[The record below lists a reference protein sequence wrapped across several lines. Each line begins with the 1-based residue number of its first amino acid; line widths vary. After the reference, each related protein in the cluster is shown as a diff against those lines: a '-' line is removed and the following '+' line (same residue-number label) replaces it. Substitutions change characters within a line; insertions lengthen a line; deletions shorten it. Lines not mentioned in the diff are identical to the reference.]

1 MQICNIGIKIPQL
14 NLNKQSVSSFRDVS
28 KPDTFE
34 CSKPTVEKALKEIKQ
49 IKTAEGKERFDK
61 AEAGKFSDLY
71 KKNKIDLDTVKTFA
85 DTNLNMY
92 NMSSVYKLYQESLK
106 DGIDMKKNTY
116 EIIYN
121 QVKDIEN
128 KSHEAFVGQSLFDTK
143 HEFVIKDETD
153 NVKYTF
159 SKKGDLLAKS
169 YTEDIEIDEKPVK
182 KVVTEDYKANSI
194 NTKLQ
199 KLVINPQT
207 NKVEDSITYK
217 EVIDYKDDNG
227 KTKYKKVS
235 ELSNDVLG
243 NTNIKLVYP
252 NGEVKNISEAKK
264 DLKTGIVT
272 VKKDFISPDGTRS
285 QYLYEDDP
293 QGNRIIDYKISDE
306 NGKVI
311 YQNSQTFEKISD
323 TKFITSNDA
332 RKYEIN
338 VGEQALSIKEL
349 GIGKEETIQFK
360 KKVEKFNREEMIS
373 LLKKVP
379 GHLLFEAAQDV
390 KKYSGL
396 KKDEA
401 LLAYS
406 LSSEKRIASADN
418 LFIFLHELGHIKD
431 SETVKS
437 KNSMERHN
445 DEMQYSGNKKIQDIY
460 LKELSNFVKKYP
472 HEQRDNAG
480 YFLEN
485 ENHYAGKWG
494 ALGEIVAETNAIG
507 SSIMTKDSECVSLR
521 TDYLQENFPKTI
533 AEIKNAMRWKDD
545 LDAIEFYG
553 T

>member
-14 NLNKQSVSSFRDVS
+14 SLNKQSVTRFRDVS

-34 CSKPTVEKALKEIKQ
+34 CSKPAVETAVKELKQ
-49 IKTAEGKERFDK
+49 IKTADGKERFNK
-61 AEAGKFSDLY
+61 AEVGKFSDLY

-92 NMSSVYKLYQESLK
+92 NMSSVYKLYQSSLP

-116 EIIYN
+116 EIIHN

-128 KSHEAFVGQSLFDTK
+128 KGHDAFVGQSLFDSK
-143 HEFVIKDETD
+143 HEFVIKDETV
-153 NVKYTF
+153 NEKYTF

-169 YTEDIEIDEKPVK
+169 SVED
-182 KVVTEDYKANSI
+182 KVVNDKAVRKITTEDYRANSV
-194 NTKLQ
+194 NTKYQ
-199 KLVINPQT
+199 NAEINPQT
-207 NKVEDSITYK
+207 NKVEGYITHK
-217 EVIDYKDDNG
+217 EVIDYKDSKGN
-227 KTKYKKVS
+227 TKYKKIS

-252 NGEVKNISEAKK
+252 DGEVKNISESKK
-264 DLKTGIVT
+264 DLKTGIIT
-272 VKKDFISPDGTRS
+272 VKKDFTSPDGTRS

-293 QGNRIIDYKISDE
+293 QGNRIIDYKITNE

-338 VGEQALSIKEL
+338 VGEQSLSIKEL
-349 GIGKEETIQFK
+349 GLGKEENIHFK

-437 KNSMERHN
+437 KSMERHN
-445 DEMQYSGNKKIQDIY
+445 DEMQYSGNKKIQDTY
-460 LKELSNFVKKYP
+460 LKELSNFVKKFP
-472 HEQRDNAG
+472 HEQRENAG

-485 ENHYAGKWG
+485 DSHYAGKWG

-533 AEIKNAMRWKDD
+533 AEIKNSMRWKDD
-545 LDAIEFYG
+545 IDAIEFYG

>member
-14 NLNKQSVSSFRDVS
+14 NLNKQSVSRFRDVS
-28 KPDTFE
+28 KSDTFE
-34 CSKPTVEKALKEIKQ
+34 CSRPTVENALKEIKQ
-49 IKTAEGKERFDK
+49 IKTADGKERFNK
-61 AEAGKFSDLY
+61 AEVGKFSDLY

-116 EIIYN
+116 EIIHN
-121 QVKDIEN
+121 QVKNIEN
-128 KSHEAFVGQSLFDTK
+128 KEHEAFVGQSLFDSK

-169 YTEDIEIDEKPVK
+169 YTEDVEINEKPVRK
-182 KVVTEDYKANSI
+182 IITEDYKANSV

-199 KLVINPQT
+199 KLVKNPQT

-272 VKKDFISPDGTRS
+272 VKKDFTSPDGTRS

-293 QGNRIIDYKISDE
+293 QGNRIIDYKITNE

-338 VGEQALSIKEL
+338 VGEQSLSIKEL
-349 GIGKEETIQFK
+349 GLGKEENIHFK
-360 KKVEKFNREEMIS
+360 KKVEKFNRDEMIS

-379 GHLLFEAAQDV
+379 GHLLFESAQDV

-437 KNSMERHN
+437 KNAMKRHN
-445 DEMQYSGNKKIQDIY
+445 DEMQYSGSKKVQDIY
-460 LKELSNFVKKYP
+460 LKELSDFVKKYP
-472 HEQRDNAG
+472 HEQRENAG

-485 ENHYAGKWG
+485 DSHYAGKWG

-545 LDAIEFYG
+545 IDAIEFYG

>member
-1 MQICNIGIKIPQL
+1 MQTCNIGLKIPQINFKSCAVKCFTPPL
-14 NLNKQSVSSFRDVS
+14 

-34 CSKPTVEKALKEIKQ
+34 SSKPTIKQ
-49 IKTAEGKERFDK
+49 AIDELKNIKTIDGNYRFGKKDIE
-61 AEAGKFSDLY
+61 KFSDLY
-71 KKNKIDLDTVKTFA
+71 KKNKIDIETVKIFA
-85 DTNLNMY
+85 DTKLDINS
-92 NMSSVYKLYQESLK
+92 MSNVYKSYQNSLK
-106 DGIDMKKNTY
+106 DGFDMKKNTY
-116 EIIYN
+116 GIIHN
-121 QVKDIEN
+121 QVKEIEDKN
-128 KSHEAFVGQSLFDTK
+128 HEVLINESLFDK
-143 HEFVIKDETD
+143 KNEFVISDKTD
-153 NVKYTF
+153 NIKYTL
-159 SKKGDLLAKS
+159 SKKGELNAKS
-169 YTEDIEIDEKPVK
+169 YSKDIEKDGKTIRKI
-182 KVVTEDYKANSI
+182 VTEDYKNNSV
-194 NTKLQ
+194 NTKL
-199 KLVINPQT
+199 KRLEND
-207 NKVEDSITYK
+207 KFLTYK
-217 EVIDYKDDNG
+217 EIINYKDENG
-227 KTKYKKVS
+227 NTKYKKVS
-235 ELSNDVLG
+235 TLSDEVLG
-243 NTNIKLVYP
+243 NTNIQLIYP
-252 NGEVKNISEAKK
+252 DGKIKDISKSSR
-264 DLKTGIVT
+264 DNKTGIVT
-272 VKKDFISPDGTRS
+272 IKKDFISPDGTKS

-293 QGNRIIDYKISDE
+293 QGNRIVDYKITDE
-306 NGKVI
+306 KGKVI

-338 VGEQALSIKEL
+338 VGEKSLSVKEL
-349 GIGKEETIQFK
+349 GLGKEETIPFK

-406 LSSEKRIASADN
+406 LPSEKRIASADN

-431 SETVKS
+431 SETLKI
-437 KNSMERHN
+437 KNSVKRHN
-445 DEMQYSGNKKIQDIY
+445 EEMQYSGNAKIQNTY

-472 HEQRDNAG
+472 HEQRENAG

-485 ENHYAGKWG
+485 DGHYAGKWG

-507 SSIMTKDSECVSLR
+507 SSRMTKDSECVSFR

>member
-14 NLNKQSVSSFRDVS
+14 NINNQSVNQVRTVS
-28 KPDTFE
+28 KPDTFVS
-34 CSKPTVEKALKEIKQ
+34 SKPTVDSAVKELKQ
-49 IKTAEGKERFDK
+49 IKTSDGKDRFNK
-61 AEAGKFSDLY
+61 AEVGKFADLY

-116 EIIYN
+116 EVMHN

-128 KSHEAFVGQSLFDTK
+128 KGHEAFIGQSLFDTK
-143 HEFVIKDETD
+143 NEFIIKDETD

-169 YTEDIEIDEKPVK
+169 SVEDKELNNKTIRIITTK
-182 KVVTEDYKANSI
+182 DYKANSI
-194 NTKLQ
+194 NTKYQ
-199 KLVINPQT
+199 NAEKNPQT
-207 NKVEDSITYK
+207 NKVENYITYK

-227 KTKYKKVS
+227 NTKYKKIS
-235 ELSNDVLG
+235 TLSKEVLG
-243 NTNIKLVYP
+243 NTNIQLVYP
-252 NGEVKNISEAKK
+252 NGEIKNISESKK
-264 DLKTGIVT
+264 DSKTGIVT
-272 VKKDFISPDGTRS
+272 IKKDFTSPDGTRS

-293 QGNRIIDYKISDE
+293 QGNRIVDYKITDE
-306 NGKVI
+306 KGKVI

-338 VGEQALSIKEL
+338 VGEKSLSIKEL
-349 GIGKEETIQFK
+349 GLGKEETIPFK

-437 KNSMERHN
+437 KNSVQRHN
-445 DEMQYSGNKKIQDIY
+445 DEMQYSGNEKIQNTY

-472 HEQRDNAG
+472 HEQRENAG

-485 ENHYAGKWG
+485 DGHYAGKWG
-494 ALGEIVAETNAIG
+494 ALGEVVAETNAIG